1 MSAESAGPR
10 ALAALTDE
18 RVFGLLARDP
28 ATRTEISAQ
37 LGISKPT
44 ASQSIL
50 RLQEFGLVSEG
61 RSSAEG
67 KRGRIP
73 ERYALRTAY
82 GHVLGVD
89 LSAERL
95 ALRASDLAGTVLA
108 ERSSPVA
115 TSTGAEQLLDT
126 ARALRDELQAELG
139 TRRLAT
145 GISQAAPVLHAGNGA
160 ARVVPTPIF
169 AASGADL
176 AGLFDARSTLLD
188 NDVNWM
194 AVAEYAGRAGSMLL
208 LYLGA
213 GIGSALVI
221 EGRLYRGRHGLVGEL
236 ETQRLQGRTL
246 LEHLDAGGL
255 VDTRVLFEK
264 LSDPQLWPA
273 LIEPLGQ
280 VLGNLLGYL
289 DPDALVVT
297 GPGASAALTQK
308 LADRLVGLV
317 PLAGPDIGYSPQGGP
332 GALDGAL
339 AGARRY
345 ALAEVWNAYRQWQP
359 GRPCH

>member
-1 MSAESAGPR
+1 MSAENAGPR

-18 RVFGLLARDP
+18 RVFGLLAQAP

-95 ALRASDLAGTVLA
+95 ALRASDVTGTVLA
-108 ERSSPVA
+108 ERISPVQ

-139 TRRLAT
+139 SPRLAA
-145 GISQAAPVLHAGNGA
+145 GISQAAPVLHGEDGTT
-160 ARVVPTPIF
+160 RVVPTPIF

-176 AGLFDARSTLLD
+176 AGLFDSPATLLD

-194 AVAEYAGRAGSMLL
+194 AVAEYSRRAGSMLL

-213 GIGSALVI
+213 GLGSALVI
-221 EGRLYRGRHGLVGEL
+221 EGRVYRGRHGLVGEL

-246 LEHLDAGGL
+246 LEHLDSGGL
-255 VDTRVLFEK
+255 VGTRVLFEK
-264 LSDPQLWPA
+264 LSDPRMWPA
-273 LIEPLGQ
+273 LLDPLGQ

-297 GPGASAALTQK
+297 GPGASAALTEK
-308 LADRLVGLV
+308 LAERLRGIV
-317 PLAGPDIGYSPQGGP
+317 PLAGPDIEYSPQGGT

-339 AGARRY
+339 AAARRR
-345 ALAEVWNAYRQWQP
+345 ALAELWSAYR
-359 GRPCH
+359 HA